1 MVINV
6 EINKTNPRNN
16 FFQNG
21 ANYLALKKNS
31 LAYFLPIG
39 HSTNI
44 LLHIFICIFAFY
56 LIMPCINQRE
66 IESD

>member
-21 ANYLALKKNS
+21 AELSRSKKKQ
-31 LAYFLPIG
+31 P
-39 HSTNI
+39 
-44 LLHIFICIFAFY
+44 CIFFAY
-56 LIMPCINQRE
+56 WA
-66 IESD
+66 